1 MEGEMSSRLEKRLS
15 RIEQRLLKRTEEAR
29 VCICRLE
36 TRFHSGNCLEA
47 ILKGMSRVCPL
58 HGFRDLGFFFCA
70 ARPYRLGSEED
81 QFCPCPPHPWRS
93 FVLSKSHT
101 WEEHNVAREAC
112 NKFPADE
119 HFNFKEDHRRIEEAV
134 AEYASERQKW
144 VKSGMRL
151 PSKHELVKL
160 QWKRARTNVD
170 RESTESL

>member
-1 MEGEMSSRLEKRLS
+1 M
-15 RIEQRLLKRTEEAR
+15 
-29 VCICRLE
+29 
-36 TRFHSGNCLEA
+36 
-47 ILKGMSRVCPL
+47 
-58 HGFRDLGFFFCA
+58 
-70 ARPYRLGSEED
+70 
-81 QFCPCPPHPWRS
+81 
-93 FVLSKSHT
+93 LSKSHT